1 MSSLII
7 SSSLVS
13 SRRVADDDEAG
24 ISRRFDIDIDVDD
37 VVVVI
42 STFDV

>member
-1 MSSLII
+1 M
-7 SSSLVS
+7 S

-24 ISRRFDIDIDVDD
+24 ISRRFDIDIDIDDVDD
-37 VVVVI
+37 VVVVVI

>member
-24 ISRRFDIDIDVDD
+24 ISRRFDIDVDD